1 VTLFYE
7 RKCSQSYLPPPSSKS
22 VIAPPKRDLSQ
33 NERFQASAKMFKG
46 QVPPSANTTSQE
58 SKKYNQP
65 RNSNNQK
72 HKRKST
78 HRHHSESEASKKAN
92 SFRRYVEYFESS
104 EIHKSSGEFFIY
116 SKIPLKPLQ
125 TLRVAALDCCLQNKI
140 AIRIDPN

>member
-1 VTLFYE
+1 
-7 RKCSQSYLPPPSSKS
+7 
-22 VIAPPKRDLSQ
+22 
-33 NERFQASAKMFKG
+33 MFKG
-46 QVPPSANTTSQE
+46 RVPPSANTTSQE

-104 EIHKSSGEFFIY
+104 EMLKFTKVLENFLFIAKFL
-116 SKIPLKPLQ
+116 SNHFKLSVW
-125 TLRVAALDCCLQNKI
+125 LR
-140 AIRIDPN
+140 